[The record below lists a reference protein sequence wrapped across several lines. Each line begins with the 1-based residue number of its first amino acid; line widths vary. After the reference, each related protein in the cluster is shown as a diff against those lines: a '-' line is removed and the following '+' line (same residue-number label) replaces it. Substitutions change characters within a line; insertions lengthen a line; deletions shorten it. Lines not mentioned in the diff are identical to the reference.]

1 MPRSTPAM
9 DRPRDPR
16 RYLAAL
22 LLLAVVG
29 YVLYRYVWVS
39 EEERVRRMAH
49 QGAEA
54 VEEQSLLRCG
64 NLVAQDYSDSNG
76 FDKRTLL
83 DAARRMFEHFIK
95 IEAQI
100 EEISF
105 DQPPIETPGGE
116 SGEWQAAVRLR
127 MSVKLYEEQGVAEII
142 DEDPQAQEFV
152 LLRLVKRNRRWLL
165 QRMEFEN
172 VNILGY
178 EAY

>member
-1 MPRSTPAM
+1 MMASTPVT

-16 RYLAAL
+16 RYIAGL

-39 EEERVRRMAH
+39 EEERVRRMVR

-54 VEEQSLLRCG
+54 VEAQSLLRCAD
-64 NLVAQDYSDSNG
+64 LVAQDYSDSNG

-83 DAARRMFEHFIK
+83 DAARRMFERFSK

-100 EEISF
+100 EEITF
-105 DQPPIETPGGE
+105 DQPPAETAGE
-116 SGEWQAAVRLR
+116 EWQAAVRLR

-142 DEDPQAQEFV
+142 DEDPRAKQFV